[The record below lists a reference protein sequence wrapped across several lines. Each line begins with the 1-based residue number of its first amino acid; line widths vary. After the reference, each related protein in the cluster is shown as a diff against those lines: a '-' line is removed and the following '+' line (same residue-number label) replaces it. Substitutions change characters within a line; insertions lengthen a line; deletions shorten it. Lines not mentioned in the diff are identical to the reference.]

1 MSLQCWRVALL
12 SVERRMREDGR
23 ERRRG
28 VVVVVKRLQ
37 GAAGR
42 SGWAQLS
49 PAVGRDCSPVSAV
62 AVTDWRGET
71 MGQ

>member
-1 MSLQCWRVALL
+1 MTNPSPYP
-12 SVERRMREDGR
+12 REEGG
-23 ERRRG
+23 EGGGRRG
-28 VVVVVKRLQ
+28 RREVVVVVKRLQ

-49 PAVGRDCSPVSAV
+49 PAVRRDCSPVSAV